1 MKDLSEF
8 LNVDTDISDLNKDV
22 CNLIKELI
30 SDQKRFSIESKLS
43 EMEEKDYDYT

>member
-8 LNVDTDISDLNKDV
+8 LNVDTGISDLNKDV

-30 SDQKRFSIESKLS
+30 SYQKGSSIESKLN
-43 EMEEKDYDYT
+43 ELEEKQNE